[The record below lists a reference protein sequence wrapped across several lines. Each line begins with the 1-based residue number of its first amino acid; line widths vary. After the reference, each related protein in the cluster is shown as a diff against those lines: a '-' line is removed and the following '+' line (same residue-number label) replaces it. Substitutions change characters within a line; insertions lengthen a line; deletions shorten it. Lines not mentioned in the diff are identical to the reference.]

1 MDMQEQKEFQEWM
14 KTLCPSAKEMA
25 LLMESEGKPLE
36 EIKYYVD
43 F

>member
-1 MDMQEQKEFQEWM
+1 MNPQEKQEFAAWLE
-14 KTLCPSAKEMA
+14 TLCPSAREMA
-25 LLMESEGKPLE
+25 LLMQSEGKPLE